1 MPCNYSQPIRKLAQL
16 DLKRFGYLGNSNVI
30 RHWFQ
35 RGWQMRTAALQ
46 DCFEPFIFTWIALNA
61 WGECVTQQERDEEW
75 VRSLAN
81 DQTLN
86 ERFSHFLK
94 MPAANGIIQSAEQ
107 FCFRWPIPRVQV
119 WRRYGPDLPKTQS
132 VHDRAR
138 FFAERKIPCEPACAL
153 QHFDHGEQVPLD
165 WEHFLPAT
173 YRVRCNLF
181 HGEKVRMIQWTRKL
195 FTRLFKR

>member
-1 MPCNYSQPIRKLAQL
+1 MPCNYSQPIQNLTQL
-16 DLKRFGYLGNSNVI
+16 DLKRFGYLGNSHVI

-35 RGWQMRTAALQ
+35 RGWQMRAAAFQ

-61 WGECVTQQERDEEW
+61 WGECVTKQERDEDW

-107 FCFRWPIPRVQV
+107 FCSRWPIPRVQV

-132 VHDRAR
+132 VHD
-138 FFAERKIPCEPACAL
+138 
-153 QHFDHGEQVPLD
+153 
-165 WEHFLPAT
+165 
-173 YRVRCNLF
+173 
-181 HGEKVRMIQWTRKL
+181 
-195 FTRLFKR
+195 